1 MKSVISTKSAPAAI
15 GPYSQAIKTGNLIFI
30 SGQLPADPETG
41 NLAGTTIR
49 EQAQAALKNV
59 KAVAEASGS
68 SLEKIVKTTCFLKDM
83 NDFPEF
89 NEVYKT
95 FFKTDC
101 PARST
106 IGVLKLPKDALVE
119 IEAIAELY

>member
-15 GPYSQAIKTGNLIFI
+15 GPYSQAIKTGNLVFI
-30 SGQLPADPETG
+30 SGQLPADPATG
-41 NLAGTTIR
+41 DLIGTAIR
-49 EQAQAALKNV
+49 QQAQAALKNV
-59 KAVAEASGS
+59 QSVAEAAGS

-119 IEAIAELY
+119 VEAIAEL